1 METKI
6 RHAEVRDIPSI
17 MSLEYENFDEPWSY
31 ETILLETTKETNITL
46 VIENQKVFG
55 YMLVIMMYE
64 EFHIGSICIDEDY
77 RNLGYG
83 EKLLNAFFNL
93 TDKFGYD
100 TTLEVR
106 FDNYSAIK
114 LYEKVGF
121 EKAGIRK
128 NYYKHGKDAIIM
140 WRKNDNTGN

>member
-1 METKI
+1 MEA
-6 RHAEVRDIPSI
+6 RVRRAEAKDIPTI

-31 ETILLETTKETNITL
+31 ETILLEMAKGSNITL
-46 VIENQKVFG
+46 VIENKKVFG

-64 EFHIGSICIDEDY
+64 EFHIGSICIDENY

-83 EKLLNAFFNL
+83 EKLLKSFFDI
-93 TDKFGYD
+93 TDSFGYD

-106 FDNYSAIK
+106 YDNYSAIK
-114 LYEKVGF
+114 LYEKLGF
-121 EKAGIRK
+121 EKSGIRK

-140 WRKNDNTGN
+140 WRKNVNTGN

>member
-64 EFHIGSICIDEDY
+64 EFHIGSICIDENY

-106 FDNYSAIK
+106 FDNYRAIK

>member
-64 EFHIGSICIDEDY
+64 EFHIGSICIDENY
-77 RNLGYG
+77 RSLGYG
-83 EKLLNAFFNL
+83 EKLINAFFNL

>member
-6 RHAEVRDIPSI
+6 RHAEVRDILSI

-64 EFHIGSICIDEDY
+64 EFHIGSICIDENY

-83 EKLLNAFFNL
+83 EKLLNAFFDA

>member
-1 METKI
+1 MEA
-6 RHAEVRDIPSI
+6 RVRRAEAKDIPTI

-31 ETILLETTKETNITL
+31 ETILLEMAKGTNITL

-64 EFHIGSICIDEDY
+64 EFHIGSICIDENY

-83 EKLLNAFFNL
+83 EMLLKSFFDI
-93 TDKFGYD
+93 TDSFGYD

-106 FDNYSAIK
+106 YDNYSAIK
-114 LYEKVGF
+114 LYEKLGF
-121 EKAGIRK
+121 EKSGIRK

-140 WRKNDNTGN
+140 WRKNVNTGN

>member
-64 EFHIGSICIDEDY
+64 EFHIGSICIDENY

>member
-64 EFHIGSICIDEDY
+64 EFHIGSICIDENY
-77 RNLGYG
+77 RNLSYG
-83 EKLLNAFFNL
+83 EKLLNTFFNL

-106 FDNYSAIK
+106 FDNHSAIK

>member
-64 EFHIGSICIDEDY
+64 EFHIGSICIDENY

-121 EKAGIRK
+121 EKAGVRK

>member
-6 RHAEVRDIPSI
+6 RHAEVRDIQSI

-64 EFHIGSICIDEDY
+64 EFHIGSICIDENY

>member
-1 METKI
+1 MES
-6 RHAEVRDIPSI
+6 RVRQAEVKDIPTI
-17 MSLEYENFDEPWSY
+17 MSLEYENFEEPWSY

-64 EFHIGSICIDEDY
+64 EFHIGSICIEENY

-93 TDKFGYD
+93 TDSLGYD

-106 FDNYSAIK
+106 YDNYSAIK
-114 LYEKVGF
+114 LYEKLGF
-121 EKAGIRK
+121 KKSGIRK

-140 WRKNDNTGN
+140 WRKNVNTGN